1 MIICGSAAKELK
13 QLDADSVQTVITS
26 PPYFQLRNYEAGEH
40 EIGNESTLEQY
51 VQSLMNVFEGV
62 RHVLKTDGTFW
73 LNLGDTMKNGS
84 LLGMPW
90 RVAFAMKD
98 AGWFLRSEIV
108 WAKPNPMPE
117 SAKNR
122 PTRSHEKL
130 FLFTQKKTGYKF
142 NQLKEAAV
150 YAGVT
155 RGGSTNRYEQ
165 NTSGMDAKVYDT
177 RNRRDVWS
185 VRPATLSG
193 AHFAI
198 FPDDLIAPCIEAG
211 SDAGDVVLDP
221 FSGSGTTGVVARKL
235 GRDYIGIELSA
246 QYAQL
251 SKERISGAWKIK
263 RPTVLQ
269 TWHKT
274 YRAVADAFELKED
287 QKIRDAHDHVCETLD
302 RLRTRVFDHNDL
314 IDELLGSTSK
324 SYLRMVAE
332 AEDPD
337 HLPAFDE
344 LVDMAENHGMY
355 APLLNEGAT
364 PEDALFETLKTGKLP
379 IPRFEDALD
388 ECCAI
393 QQKVSVQPKEVVME
407 QDSEPSK

>member
-1 MIICGSAAKELK
+1 MIICGSAAQELN

-26 PPYFQLRNYEAGEH
+26 PPYFQLRNYEAGEN
-40 EIGNESTLEQY
+40 EIGNEPSLEQY
-51 VQSLMNVFEGV
+51 VRSLMEVFSRV
-62 RHVLKTDGTFW
+62 RRVLKPDGTFW

-98 AGWFLRSEIV
+98 AGWILRSEIV

-130 FLFTQKKTGYKF
+130 FLFTQKKSGYKF

-150 YAGVT
+150 YAGVS

-165 NTSGMDAKVYDT
+165 NASGMDAKIYDT
-177 RNRRDVWS
+177 RNKRDVWS
-185 VRPATLSG
+185 VKPATLSG

-211 SDAGDVVLDP
+211 SDTGDVVLDP

-235 GRDYIGIELSA
+235 GRDYIGVELSA
-246 QYAQL
+246 KYAKL

-274 YRAVADAFELKED
+274 YIAVAEAFELKDE
-287 QKIRDAHDHVCETLD
+287 QKIRDAHEHVCETLD
-302 RLRTRVFDHNDL
+302 RLRTNVFNHNDL
-314 IDELLGSTSK
+314 IDELLGSTCN
-324 SYLRMVAE
+324 SYLRMVSD

-344 LVDMAENHGMY
+344 LVDMAANHVMY
-355 APLLNEGAT
+355 SPLLANGAN
-364 PEDALFETLKTGKLP
+364 PEEALFETLKTGKLA

-388 ECCAI
+388 ECFE
-393 QQKVSVQPKEVVME
+393 VQRP
-407 QDSEPSK
+407 

>member
-1 MIICGSAAKELK
+1 MIICGSAADELK

-26 PPYFQLRNYEAGEH
+26 PPYFQLRNYEAGAG
-40 EIGNESTLEQY
+40 EIGNEPTLEQY
-51 VQSLMNVFEGV
+51 VASLMEVFDGV
-62 RHVLKTDGTFW
+62 RHVLKPDGTFW
-73 LNLGDTMKNGS
+73 LNLGDTMKNGA

-130 FLFTQKKTGYKF
+130 FLFTQKKSGYKF

-150 YAGVT
+150 YAGVS

-177 RNRRDVWS
+177 RNKRDVWS
-185 VRPATLSG
+185 VKPATLSG

-221 FSGSGTTGVVARKL
+221 FSGSGTTGVVARKM
-235 GRDYIGIELSA
+235 GRDYIGVELSA
-246 QYAQL
+246 KYARL

-274 YRAVADAFELKED
+274 YIAVAQAYELED
-287 QKIRDAHDHVCETLD
+287 DQQIRDAHEHVSETLD
-302 RLRTRVFDHNDL
+302 RMRTRVFDHNDL
-314 IDELLGSTSK
+314 IDELLGSTCN
-324 SYLRMVAE
+324 SYLRMVSG

-344 LVDMAENHGMY
+344 LVDMAENEPMY
-355 APLLNEGAT
+355 APLLAKGGN
-364 PEDALFETLKTGKLP
+364 PEEALFETLKTGKLP

-388 ECCAI
+388 ECFEAPRTTI
-393 QQKVSVQPKEVVME
+393 
-407 QDSEPSK
+407 

>member
-1 MIICGSAAKELK
+1 MIICGSAAQELN

-26 PPYFQLRNYEAGEH
+26 PPYFQLRNYEAGEN
-40 EIGNESTLEQY
+40 EIGNEPSLEQY
-51 VQSLMNVFEGV
+51 VRSLMEVFSRV
-62 RHVLKTDGTFW
+62 RRVLKPDGTFW

-98 AGWFLRSEIV
+98 AGWILRSEIV

-130 FLFTQKKTGYKF
+130 FLFTQKKSGYKF

-150 YAGVT
+150 YAGVS

-165 NTSGMDAKVYDT
+165 NASGMDAKIYDT
-177 RNRRDVWS
+177 RNKRDVWS
-185 VRPATLSG
+185 VKPATLSG

-211 SDAGDVVLDP
+211 SDTGDVVLDP

-235 GRDYIGIELSA
+235 GRDYIGVELSA
-246 QYAQL
+246 KYAKL

-274 YRAVADAFELKED
+274 YIAVAEAFELQDE
-287 QKIRDAHDHVCETLD
+287 QKIRDAHEHVCETLD
-302 RLRTRVFDHNDL
+302 RLRTNVFNHNDL
-314 IDELLGSTSK
+314 IDELLGSTCN
-324 SYLRMVAE
+324 SYLRMVSD

-344 LVDMAENHGMY
+344 LVDMAANHVMY
-355 APLLNEGAT
+355 SPLLANGAN
-364 PEDALFETLKTGKLP
+364 PEEALFETLKTGKLA

-388 ECCAI
+388 ECFE
-393 QQKVSVQPKEVVME
+393 VQRP
-407 QDSEPSK
+407 

>member
-1 MIICGSAAKELK
+1 MIICGTAAQVLN

-26 PPYFQLRNYEAGEH
+26 PPYFQLRNYEAGEN
-40 EIGNESTLEQY
+40 EIGNEPSLEQY
-51 VQSLMNVFEGV
+51 VRSLMEVFSRV
-62 RHVLKTDGTFW
+62 RRVLKPDGTFW

-98 AGWFLRSEIV
+98 AGWILRSEIV

-130 FLFTQKKTGYKF
+130 FLFTQKKSGYKF

-150 YAGVT
+150 YAGVS

-165 NTSGMDAKVYDT
+165 NASGMDAKIYDT
-177 RNRRDVWS
+177 RNKRDVWS
-185 VRPATLSG
+185 VKPATLSG

-211 SDAGDVVLDP
+211 SDTGDVVLDP

-235 GRDYIGIELSA
+235 GRDYIGVELSA
-246 QYAQL
+246 KYAKL

-274 YRAVADAFELKED
+274 YIAVAEAFELKDE
-287 QKIRDAHDHVCETLD
+287 QKIRDAHEHVCETLD
-302 RLRTRVFDHNDL
+302 RLRTNVFNHNDL
-314 IDELLGSTSK
+314 IDELLGSTCN
-324 SYLRMVAE
+324 SYLRMVSD

-344 LVDMAENHGMY
+344 LVDMAANHVMY
-355 APLLNEGAT
+355 SPLLANGAN
-364 PEDALFETLKTGKLP
+364 PEEALFETLKTGKLA

-388 ECCAI
+388 ECFE
-393 QQKVSVQPKEVVME
+393 VQRP
-407 QDSEPSK
+407 